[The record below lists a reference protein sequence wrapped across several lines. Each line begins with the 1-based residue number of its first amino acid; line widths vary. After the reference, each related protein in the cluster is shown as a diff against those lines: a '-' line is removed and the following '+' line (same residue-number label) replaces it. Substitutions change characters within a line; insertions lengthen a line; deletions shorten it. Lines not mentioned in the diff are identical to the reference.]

1 MSEIIKIK
9 DIHKFYKN
17 GKDSLEALKGVSFSL
32 KQGEILAIMGSSGS
46 GKSTLLHI
54 IGAMDVADEGEIYL
68 NGKLEEK
75 YGVEPN
81 ATKIRSEN
89 IGFIFQ
95 AFNLIQDFTVEENV
109 SLPLILAKEK
119 SKEIR
124 KRTKDILELVG
135 LAEKGRNPVTDLSGG
150 QQQRVAIA
158 RALINEP
165 KILLADEP
173 TGNLDCNTAYDIMQL
188 FLELKERN
196 GQSTILVTHDPTIA
210 SYADRILFLQDGFI
224 YGEYENQAGKENVDE
239 ILLKFR
245 ESQKSAQME
254 RRFEN
259 A

>member
-1 MSEIIKIK
+1 MQNIIEMK

-17 GKDSLEALKGVSFSL
+17 GKESLEALKGISFAL
-32 KQGEILAIMGSSGS
+32 QQGEILAIMGSSGS

-54 IGAMDVADEGEIYL
+54 IGAMDMANQGEIYL

-95 AFNLIQDFTVEENV
+95 SFNLIQDFTVEENI
-109 SLPLILAKEK
+109 SLPLILTGEK

-124 KRTKDILELVG
+124 KRTKDILALVG
-135 LAEKGRNPVTDLSGG
+135 LSDKGRNPVTDLSGG
-150 QQQRVAIA
+150 QRQRVAIA
-158 RALINEP
+158 RALINNP

-173 TGNLDCNTAYDIMQL
+173 TGNLDCNTAYDIMQI
-188 FLELKERN
+188 FLELKEKN

-210 SYADRILFLQDGFI
+210 SYADRILFLQDGRI
-224 YGEYENQAGKENVDE
+224 YGEYNNQGGKASVDE
-239 ILLKFR
+239 ILIKFR
-245 ESQKSAQME
+245 ESQKTA
-254 RRFEN
+254 EN
-259 A
+259 KKGQENV

>member
-95 AFNLIQDFTVEENV
+95 AFNV